1 MVKNSSANIKTRR
14 NDRTF
19 NLKEMYRK
27 TMKSILHMRLN
38 ERTSDPLIASIKS
51 IHCLPSVD
59 S

>member
-14 NDRTF
+14 NNRTF

-27 TMKSILHMRLN
+27 TTKSKLHMHLN
-38 ERTSDPLIASIKS
+38 ERTSGPLIASIKS